1 MISRVCYI
9 NTVGKFKDKIKN
21 SKFNTNSHPT
31 RNDIYEV
38 GWKSEFIIKSK
49 K

>member
-1 MISRVCYI
+1 M
-9 NTVGKFKDKIKN
+9 VGKVKDKIKN
-21 SKFNTNSHPT
+21 PKFNTNSHPT

-38 GWKSEFIIKSK
+38 GWESEFIIKSK